1 MAVATNTERAF
12 FVAFVENRSKVQRTA
27 LVVIAAV
34 AATLFSLRAIAQQ
47 ALNMW
52 WFRTVSDV
60 PIWRTSMLA
69 RIQLGALAMVVT
81 LGVVGTSVWWA
92 HRQGSAEPDRPKGR
106 MLKWYEAKM
115 GPGHRWLLV
124 LAPVVFALWETRRVA
139 SRWQVCCCT
148 ARVGPRA
155 PRCPT
160 WVATSATTCSSCRSG
175 IW

>member
-81 LGVVGTSVWWA
+81 LGVVDRKSV
-92 HRQGSAEPDRPKGR
+92 
-106 MLKWYEAKM
+106 
-115 GPGHRWLLV
+115 V
-124 LAPVVFALWETRRVA
+124 
-139 SRWQVCCCT
+139 
-148 ARVGPRA
+148 
-155 PRCPT
+155 
-160 WVATSATTCSSCRSG
+160 
-175 IW
+175 